1 VTFTVTAWNIR
12 QGGGDR
18 AQRIVEALE
27 HLGTDIAVLG
37 EWRATS
43 PNRIAHRLAAAGY
56 EHQIGEPDPAGG
68 YAGLLVASKRPIR
81 SGAIVYD
88 DPTDGHRFQHVEV
101 IGTLWVIGA
110 AYIPGHEQDTDRK
123 RRYWDF
129 IVNSWAP
136 RTAQP
141 ALLCGDL
148 NTGLHY
154 RDELGATLQ
163 CHDRHSQLE
172 ASGWRDAWIE
182 RNPRRRPPG
191 TWFSPKYDN
200 PFRLDHAILSP
211 TAPRARRT
219 DYPATIAGQAVLG
232 QGGLSDH
239 LPVVV
244 QL

>member
-1 VTFTVTAWNIR
+1 MTITVTAWNIR

-18 AQRIVEALE
+18 AQRIVAALD

-43 PNRIAHRLAAAGY
+43 PNRIAERLADAGY

-88 DPTDGHRFQHVEV
+88 HPTDSHRFQHVEV
-101 IGTLWVIGA
+101 DDTDWVIGA

-129 IVNSWAP
+129 IVDTWAP
-136 RTAQP
+136 QTRSPPCCAAISTPGCTTGTSSAPHCNATTGTASSRRP
-141 ALLCGDL
+141 V
-148 NTGLHY
+148 
-154 RDELGATLQ
+154 GAM
-163 CHDRHSQLE
+163 RGSNAIRE
-172 ASGWRDAWIE
+172 
-182 RNPRRRPPG
+182 RRPPG
-191 TWFSPKYDN
+191 TWFSPKYEN

-211 TAPRARRT
+211 AAPRARRV
-219 DYPATIAGQAVLG
+219 DYPTTIADETVLG
-232 QGGLSDH
+232 KGGLSDH